1 MLWLASAHRLL
12 TTSWS
17 QKTFFFVYFFLSY
30 SLCIFL
36 ISRTLFLLFCGI
48 LPIVYSVHIL
58 YEQCVFCIKMHLF
71 LICSVWRL
79 NAPCRSQIFSAPSQ
93 EPPVTCR
100 LNMAI
105 SHCPASCSSL
115 CSVQTTLVLPDFSI
129 RQSQEPPHTH
139 TVTVGSST
147 GPVGSHW
154 ESHRALHAPVIS
166 FIMTSCPDQADQN
179 FTAESLLVVLKWY
192 DVTKASLAN
201 ELKSALSTIYCF

>member
-1 MLWLASAHRLL
+1 M
-12 TTSWS
+12 
-17 QKTFFFVYFFLSY
+17 
-30 SLCIFL
+30 
-36 ISRTLFLLFCGI
+36 
-48 LPIVYSVHIL
+48 
-58 YEQCVFCIKMHLF
+58 FCIKIYLF

-79 NAPCRSQIFSAPSQ
+79 NTPCRSQIFSAPSQ

-105 SHCPASCSSL
+105 SHCLASCSSL
-115 CSVQTTLVLPDFSI
+115 RSVQTTLVLPDCSI

-166 FIMTSCPDQADQN
+166 CIMSSCPDQTDQS

-192 DVTKASLAN
+192 DVTEASFAI
-201 ELKSALSTIYCF
+201 ELNSALSTIYCF